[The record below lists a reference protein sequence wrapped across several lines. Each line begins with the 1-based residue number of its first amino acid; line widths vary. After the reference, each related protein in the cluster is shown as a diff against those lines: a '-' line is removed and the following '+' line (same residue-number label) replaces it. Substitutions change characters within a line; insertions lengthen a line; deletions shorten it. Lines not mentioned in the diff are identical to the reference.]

1 MLTLLQG
8 TVMAIALL
16 RLAELIHA
24 NRNTT
29 RLIARGGVEFGRKHY
44 PLFVLLHGSWLA
56 SLLLVVPAEA
66 KASIEL
72 LALFVLLQFCRL
84 WVIVSLGPYWTTRV
98 ITGPDFPV
106 LRRGPYRVM
115 NHPNYA
121 VVCAEIA
128 VLPLAFGAWELA
140 LLFSALNA
148 VLLFWRIKIET
159 AAIAA
164 RRSDTSDIVC

>member
-8 TVMAIALL
+8 TVLAVALL
-16 RLAELIHA
+16 RLAELVYA
-24 NRNTT
+24 NRNTS

-44 PLFVLLHGSWLA
+44 PLFVLLHGSWLVCL
-56 SLLLVVPAEA
+56 LLLVPADA
-66 KASIEL
+66 KGNVAL
-72 LALFVLLQFCRL
+72 LILFGLLQFCRL

-98 ITGPDFPV
+98 ISGPHFPV
-106 LRRGPYRVM
+106 VRRGPYRIM
-115 NHPNYA
+115 KHPNYA

-128 VLPLAFGAWELA
+128 VLPLAFGTWELA
-140 LLFSALNA
+140 LFFSALNV
-148 VLLFWRIKIET
+148 VLLYRRIKIET

>member
-1 MLTLLQG
+1 MC
-8 TVMAIALL
+8 I
-16 RLAELIHA
+16 RDS
-24 NRNTT
+24 RNTT

-56 SLLLVVPAEA
+56 SLLLVVPVEA

-98 ITGPDFPV
+98 ISGPLFPV
-106 LRRGPYRVM
+106 VRRGPYRIM
-115 NHPNYA
+115 KHPNYA

-148 VLLFWRIKIET
+148 VLIYWRIKIET